1 MFGYIVRRLVAAF
14 LVVVLTSMIT
24 FAVFFFGP
32 SNPADLICQQG
43 GHCTAE
49 KQQRIEHELGLD
61 QSVVSQYGKFVKGL
75 FVDRE
80 IEAGGTYHCDAP
92 CLGISYSTKLEVRK
106 EMTKR
111 YPVTIWIA
119 VGGSIIF
126 LSVGVTLGVLAARWR
141 GTVTDKSLVTGSLL
155 LYAVPYYVV
164 CLVAWI
170 YLVNEWGIFKDGN
183 DYAALTE
190 DPAKWFAALLL
201 PWLVLGVC
209 QSDAV
214 CPVHAAARWPRCSG
228 RTTCAPPRP
237 RACPPTRS
245 SSGTRCALR
254 SSRSSRSSAW
264 TSPRCCRAPSSRS
277 TSSRSTA
284 IGKWA
289 IDSLS
294 PIDFPIIFATVLV
307 YAVLV
312 VISNLIVDIVYSF
325 IDPRVR
331 LA

>member
-1 MFGYIVRRLVAAF
+1 MFGYIIRRLVAAF

-49 KQQRIEHELGLD
+49 KQQRIEHELGFD
-61 QSVVSQYGKFVKGL
+61 QSVVSQYGKFVKGI

-209 QSDAV
+209 QSAQYARFTRGSMAEVLGEDYVRTATAKGV
-214 CPVHAAARWPRCSG
+214 SSNKVVFGHALRAAIVPG
-228 RTTCAPPRP
+228 ITIFGLDFATLL
-237 RACPPTRS
+237 
-245 SSGTRCALR
+245 SGTIFTEYIFALDG
-254 SSRSSRSSAW
+254 
-264 TSPRCCRAPSSRS
+264 
-277 TSSRSTA
+277 

-312 VISNLIVDIVYSF
+312 TLSNLIVDIVYSF